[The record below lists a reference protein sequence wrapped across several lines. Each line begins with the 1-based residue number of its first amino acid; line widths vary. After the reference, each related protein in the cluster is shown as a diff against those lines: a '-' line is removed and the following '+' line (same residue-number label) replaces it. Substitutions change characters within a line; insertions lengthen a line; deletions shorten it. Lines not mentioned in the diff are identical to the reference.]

1 MLLQISYIYIMS
13 LDIEMA
19 IIVLFQLYNIHRH
32 EIMLHYKKHITTIHE
47 GCIVPE
53 EFKVKD
59 EIKSYDTIQE

>member
-1 MLLQISYIYIMS
+1 
-13 LDIEMA
+13 MA
-19 IIVLFQLYNIHRH
+19 IIIVFQLYNIHRH